1 MANRTTTFTDVPAL
15 TILKAC
21 KISLKYIENLRIQE
35 RREVAKEYRLHTHK
49 WWIFGPKTYIESVD
63 EAYARLEKEGNEGV
77 LPLGHPWP
85 WASTAHFDSYN
96 RLLELASLAQTSIN
110 NSPDSPSAAQVYLSA
125 DDNALLT
132 RFNPNHDASE
142 SSEDIKIPV
151 DVVQQLLLEGK
162 IQKSYN
168 TNLEDD
174 DSSSSSSSTN

>member
-1 MANRTTTFTDVPAL
+1 MSNPTHTFTDVPAI
-15 TILKAC
+15 TVLKAC
-21 KISLKYIENLRIQE
+21 KISLKYIEDIWERN
-35 RREVAKEYRLHTHK
+35 RREIAEEYRLHTHK

-63 EAYARLEKEGNEGV
+63 EAYTRLEKEGNEGV

-85 WASTAHFDSYN
+85 WAKISYGDAYD

-142 SSEDIKIPV
+142 SSEDIKIPE

-168 TNLEDD
+168 TNLDEEDN
-174 DSSSSSSSTN
+174 SSSN